1 MLPSNA
7 GGYGPAAGKGTDSHV
22 SEVFFRSYYE

>member
-7 GGYGPAAGKGTDSHV
+7 GGYGPAAGKRTDSHE
-22 SEVFFRSYYE
+22 SEVFFRRC